1 VLCTPQSAYEPAVG
15 NPAGSIAAKTTITLN
30 LVDLFKGT
38 EIWNSPQFTVPADSA
53 IGASIHLDRAFDAGG
68 LIEVAPKGTY
78 TVTLRDLTAGSNA
91 TPLTEEVSKEDATF
105 ATRSAPASVVGGHTY
120 QISIEA
126 TTAQSVLAVSLLSG
140 MTALRFDNVGLP
152 VQTPGGEGS
161 GGSITDAQ
169 LSSLVQSSLISPA
182 VVKGKRMFVKAKC
195 PAKVA
200 SACKIGILGLLKKG
214 KPATSSRSAKV
225 GKGKTK
231 KFVLQVKPKAMTKV
245 AGKKRLLFKETVKAG
260 GAKATVYKHLKL
272 IRRG

>member
-1 VLCTPQSAYEPAVG
+1 VG
-15 NPAGSIAAKTTITLN
+15 NPPGSIAAKTTITLN

-38 EIWNSPQFTVPADSA
+38 EIWNSPQFMVPADSA

-91 TPLTEEVSKEDATF
+91 TPLSEEVSKEDAVF

-126 TTAQSVLAVSLLSG
+126 TTAQSILAVSLLSG
-140 MTALRFDNVGLP
+140 TTALRFDNVGLA
-152 VQTPGGEGS
+152 VQTPGGGG
-161 GGSITDAQ
+161 GGSNSLTDAQ
-169 LSSLVQSSLISPA
+169 LTSLMQSSLISPA
-182 VVKGKRMFVKAKC
+182 VLKGKRLFVKAKC
-195 PAKVA
+195 PAKVGG
-200 SACKIGILGLLKKG
+200 ACKVSVLGLLKKR

-260 GAKATVYKHLKL
+260 GAKATVYKRLKL